1 MADGDGPFGSM
12 LLTDDHGTWD
22 PVRPADLDKNP
33 LPPVAADGTAE
44 CFQCKQRFPFEKL
57 EIAPA
62 GGAVNAY
69 ACKPCL
75 LRTAQANTPAIDVEN
90 MSLKSNSAGRTMLVI
105 GLIVV
110 AIGIG
115 VAIVM
120 ARVA

>member
-44 CFQCKQRFPFEKL
+44 CFQCKQRFPLAKL
-57 EIAPA
+57 DVASA
-62 GGAVNAY
+62 GGAINAY
-69 ACKPCL
+69 SCHPCL

-90 MSLKSNSAGRTMLVI
+90 MSLRSRSLGRTIAVI
-105 GLIVV
+105 GASVV

-115 VAIVM
+115 VAIYL
-120 ARVA
+120 ARVP